1 MTSIR
6 IASATEADVA
16 TILRLIRGLASY
28 EKLSHEVVATE
39 HDLRSSL
46 FGPRPAAEVLMAF
59 AAEEAVGF
67 ALFFTSYSTFV
78 GKPGIYLEDLFV
90 LPQWRG
96 QGIGSRL
103 FRAVARVAVERGSG
117 RMEWAVLDWNAPALD
132 FYRKLGAV
140 AMDEWTVQRLAG
152 PALLS
157 VGAVSGD

>member
-1 MTSIR
+1 MTPIR
-6 IASATEADVA
+6 ISSATEADVA
-16 TILRLIRGLASY
+16 AILRLIRGLASY

-39 HDLRSSL
+39 HDLHSSL
-46 FGPRPAAEVLMAF
+46 FGPQPAAEVLMAF

-103 FRAVARVAVERGSG
+103 FRAVARVAVERSSG

-157 VGAVSGD
+157 AGAVSGD

>member
-1 MTSIR
+1 MMSIR